1 MLCESDIRN
10 REVLEWRG
18 VHLFH
23 FLGST
28 CSQKTRIFLRLKG
41 ISWTSHHVNLA
52 RKEQLKEEFLGINPR
67 GLVPVLIH
75 DGKVIIESNDI
86 LTYLDAEFSG
96 PKLIPT
102 DQADEVSA
110 LLKEE
115 DDLHLHIR
123 ALTLRFV
130 VPSFLAKRTES
141 EIIAYES
148 TGSGTVDGIP
158 DVSKE
163 REAGFWRNLN
173 ASGGITDSQVRDA
186 FARFKS
192 TLDDFE
198 AVLDERPYLMGAQCS
213 LADIAWYI
221 YGRRLIDAG
230 YPLAELHPNVFSWF
244 TKLHADENFRREV
257 PAGSAMSLVTV
268 LLHGVQKL
276 RRSTLM
282 DVVRQD
288 PQRLFNQRQI
298 R

>member
-1 MLCESDIRN
+1 MNSKSSVQAEYSVDGRMVATSNPPAAKLGLFVCDGNGNSLAATEFNISMHGESYHIKLTGTGRPTHD
-10 REVLEWRG
+10 
-18 VHLFH
+18 
-23 FLGST
+23 
-28 CSQKTRIFLRLKG
+28 
-41 ISWTSHHVNLA
+41 A
-52 RKEQLKEEFLGINPR
+52 RP
-67 GLVPVLIH
+67 
-75 DGKVIIESNDI
+75 
-86 LTYLDAEFSG
+86 Y
-96 PKLIPT
+96 
-102 DQADEVSA
+102 
-110 LLKEE
+110 
-115 DDLHLHIR
+115 
-123 ALTLRFV
+123 
-130 VPSFLAKRTES
+130 
-141 EIIAYES
+141 YM
-148 TGSGTVDGIP
+148 TVDGIP

-288 PQRLFNQRQI
+288 SQSLFNQRQI